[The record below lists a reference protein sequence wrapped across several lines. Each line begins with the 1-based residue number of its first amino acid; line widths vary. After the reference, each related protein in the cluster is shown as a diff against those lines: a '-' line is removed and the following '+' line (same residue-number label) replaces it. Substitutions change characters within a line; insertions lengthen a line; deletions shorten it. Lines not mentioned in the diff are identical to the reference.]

1 MRNFDY
7 RELAGRSWNSE
18 ILGLVAQNHEYKGR
32 QELYLKQKPAELD
45 RLIEI
50 AKVQSTEA
58 SNEIEGIRTTNTR
71 LLQLVRDKTTPRN
84 RDEEEI
90 MGYRDVL
97 NTNHE
102 NFEYIPIT
110 SNYILQLH
118 RDLYQY
124 SHKSI
129 GGKFKNTQNYI
140 SATDAEGREFVLFT
154 PLAPHETPPAID
166 AICESYNRMIDTQ
179 ELDALLLI
187 PVFIHDFLCIHP
199 FNDGNGR
206 MSRLLT
212 TLLLYRSGY
221 VIGRYISLESK
232 IAKNKNLYYDALEQ
246 CQKGWN
252 ENTEDPTPFIK
263 YLLQTILA
271 AYRDFEERV
280 AMVDEKLPAIETV
293 RRAVYHKIGKFTK
306 SEVMELCPTLSKAS
320 IENAIKQLVEQGL
333 LVRHGTG
340 RSTFYTRSD
349 AQNNDRICRENG
361 RCVFIRRGGA
371 GGIEISNCEFF
382 TDRRS
387 LSRTKTKVQTGD

>member
-1 MRNFDY
+1 MRLFDY
-7 RELAGRSWNSE
+7 CNLASRSWDGE
-18 ILGLVAQNHEYKGR
+18 VLGLVAQIHEFKGR

-45 RLIEI
+45 RLIEF

-71 LLQLVRDKTTPRN
+71 LKQLIKDKTTPRN

-97 NTNHE
+97 NTIHE
-102 NFEYIPIT
+102 NFKYIPIRP
-110 SNYILQLH
+110 NYILQLH

-124 SHKSI
+124 SHKGI
-129 GGKFKNTQNYI
+129 GGMFKNTQNYI
-140 SATDAEGREFVLFT
+140 SATDAEGQEFVMFT
-154 PLAPHETPPAID
+154 PLAPYETPAAIE

-179 ELDALLLI
+179 EIDVLLLI

-232 IAKNKNLYYDALEQ
+232 IAKNKSLYYDVLEQ
-246 CQKGWN
+246 CQKGWT
-252 ENTEDPTPFIK
+252 ENKEDPTPFIK
-263 YLLQTILA
+263 YLLQTILS

-280 AMVDEKLPAIETV
+280 ELVSEKQPAVEII
-293 RRAVYHKIGKFTK
+293 RRAVYNKIGKFTK
-306 SEVMELCPTLSKAS
+306 SEVMELCPTLSRAS
-320 IENAIKQLVEQGL
+320 VENAIKQLVEKGML
-333 LVRHGTG
+333 IKHGSG
-340 RSTFYTRSD
+340 RSTFYIRSD
-349 AQNNDRICRENG
+349 AE
-361 RCVFIRRGGA
+361 
-371 GGIEISNCEFF
+371 
-382 TDRRS
+382 
-387 LSRTKTKVQTGD
+387 

>member
-1 MRNFDY
+1 MRAFDY
-7 RELAGRSWNSE
+7 SELANRSWDGE
-18 ILGLVAQNHEYKGR
+18 MIGLIAQIHEYKGR
-32 QELYLKQKPAELD
+32 QELYLKQKPAQLE

-97 NTNHE
+97 NTIHE

-129 GGKFKNTQNYI
+129 GGTFKNTQNYI
-140 SATDAEGREFVLFT
+140 SAMDAEGREFVLFT
-154 PLAPHETPPAID
+154 PLAPYETPTAID
-166 AICESYNRMIDTQ
+166 AICKSYNRMIDTQ
-179 ELDALLLI
+179 EIDVLLLI

-232 IAKNKNLYYDALEQ
+232 IAKNKSLYYDVLEQ
-246 CQKGWN
+246 CQKGWA
-252 ENTEDPTPFIK
+252 ENAEDPTPFIK

-280 AMVDEKLPAIETV
+280 TLVDDKLPAVEMV
-293 RRAVYHKIGKFTK
+293 RRAVYNKIGKFTK
-306 SEVMELCPTLSKAS
+306 SEVMELCPTISKAS
-320 IENAIKQLVEQGL
+320 VENAIKQLVKQGRL
-333 LVRHGTG
+333 IKHGTG

-349 AQNNDRICRENG
+349 AE
-361 RCVFIRRGGA
+361 
-371 GGIEISNCEFF
+371 
-382 TDRRS
+382 
-387 LSRTKTKVQTGD
+387 

>member
-1 MRNFDY
+1 MRKFDY
-7 RELAGRSWNSE
+7 SELSGCSWDSE
-18 ILGLVAQNHEYKGR
+18 VLGLVAQIHEFKGR

-50 AKVQSTEA
+50 AKIQSTEA

-71 LLQLVRDKTTPRN
+71 LKQLVKDKTTPRN

-97 NTNHE
+97 NTIHE
-102 NFEYIPIT
+102 NFEYIPIRP
-110 SNYILQLH
+110 NYILQLH

-124 SHKSI
+124 SHKGI
-129 GGKFKNTQNYI
+129 GGAFKNTQNYI
-140 SATDAEGREFVLFT
+140 SATDADGQEFVLFT
-154 PLAPHETPPAID
+154 PLAPYETPPAIE
-166 AICESYNRMIDTQ
+166 AICENYNRMIDTQ
-179 ELDALLLI
+179 EIDALLLI

-232 IAKNKNLYYDALEQ
+232 IAKNKNLYYDVLEQ
-246 CQKGWN
+246 CQQGWMEN
-252 ENTEDPTPFIK
+252 EDDPTPFIK
-263 YLLQTILA
+263 YLLQTVLA
-271 AYRDFEERV
+271 AYRDFERRV
-280 AMVDEKLPAIETV
+280 ELVSEKLSAVEAV
-293 RRAVYHKIGKFTK
+293 RRAVYNKIGKFTK

-320 IENAIKQLVEQGL
+320 VENAIKQLVENGL
-333 LVRHGTG
+333 LVKHGSG

-349 AQNNDRICRENG
+349 AE
-361 RCVFIRRGGA
+361 
-371 GGIEISNCEFF
+371 
-382 TDRRS
+382 
-387 LSRTKTKVQTGD
+387 

>member
-1 MRNFDY
+1 M
-7 RELAGRSWNSE
+7 
-18 ILGLVAQNHEYKGR
+18 
-32 QELYLKQKPAELD
+32 
-45 RLIEI
+45 
-50 AKVQSTEA
+50 
-58 SNEIEGIRTTNTR
+58 
-71 LLQLVRDKTTPRN
+71 
-84 RDEEEI
+84 
-90 MGYRDVL
+90 
-97 NTNHE
+97 
-102 NFEYIPIT
+102 
-110 SNYILQLH
+110 
-118 RDLYQY
+118 
-124 SHKSI
+124 
-129 GGKFKNTQNYI
+129 
-140 SATDAEGREFVLFT
+140 
-154 PLAPHETPPAID
+154 
-166 AICESYNRMIDTQ
+166 
-179 ELDALLLI
+179 LLI

-349 AQNNDRICRENG
+349 AQ
-361 RCVFIRRGGA
+361 
-371 GGIEISNCEFF
+371 
-382 TDRRS
+382 
-387 LSRTKTKVQTGD
+387 

>member
-7 RELAGRSWNSE
+7 ANLARRSWDSE
-18 ILGLVAQNHEYKGR
+18 ILGLVAQIHEYKGR
-32 QELYLKQKPAELD
+32 QELYLKQKPASLD

-71 LLQLVRDKTTPRN
+71 LMQLVRDKTTPRN

-97 NTNHE
+97 NTIHE
-102 NFEYIPIT
+102 SYEYIPIT
-110 SNYILQLH
+110 PNYILQLH

-129 GGKFKNTQNYI
+129 GGSFKNTQNYI
-140 SATDAEGREFVLFT
+140 SATDADGRELVLFT
-154 PLAPHETPPAID
+154 PLPPYETAPAVEAL
-166 AICESYNRMIDTQ
+166 CESYNRMIASQ

-246 CQKGWN
+246 CQRGWY
-252 ENTEDPTPFIK
+252 ENTEDPTPFIR

-271 AYRDFEERV
+271 AYRDFESRV
-280 AMVDEKLPAIETV
+280 DLVDEKLPAIETV
-293 RRAVYHKIGKFTK
+293 RRAVYNKIGKFTK
-306 SEVMELCPTLSKAS
+306 SEVMELCPTLGKTSV
-320 IENAIKQLVEQGL
+320 ENAIKQLVEQGL
-333 LVRHGTG
+333 LVKHGSG
-340 RSTFYTRSD
+340 RNTFYTRSD
-349 AQNNDRICRENG
+349 AE
-361 RCVFIRRGGA
+361 
-371 GGIEISNCEFF
+371 
-382 TDRRS
+382 
-387 LSRTKTKVQTGD
+387 